1 MLQLQKRRA
10 LSKGLFTLEK
20 PLGNW
25 VLQHPLTLHYNILGV
40 IKKMKK
46 EKWRSFMYGIM
57 CVLLIILI
65 MCIILGFNTCPKKY
79 KYETYVVYPGDTL
92 WSIAASTNPEED
104 IREIIYMIR
113 QKNDISPTI
122 YPGQELL
129 IPVLEK

>member
-1 MLQLQKRRA
+1 MLQLQKRRT
-10 LSKGLFTLEK
+10 LCQGFFSKLGFRLVIGCISTFLHSIITYSGGLA
-20 PLGNW
+20 
-25 VLQHPLTLHYNILGV
+25 
-40 IKKMKK
+40 MKK
-46 EKWRSFMYGIM
+46 EKVQISVYSIL
-57 CVLLIILI
+57 CLVLIILI

-92 WSIAASTNPEED
+92 WSIAASTNPEGD

-113 QKNDISPTI
+113 QKNDINPII